1 MLSHA
6 WAPQVTSSFGPFTLD
21 LSHTALRSS
30 RFAALRRQWRAVTA
44 ALCIVPARAALL
56 SSVRYWDPPHPA
68 TIPIEKLRKDIT
80 VTHTRASGA
89 GGQHRNKVSTA
100 VVLKHEPTGIVGQA
114 SEARSQSQNLSRAT
128 FRLRVNFALQLR
140 TAQQQQQQSQSS
152 ESAGSAQTM
161 AEKVAAIQAELGLEA
176 LPVAQTVVKANEA
189 LGLEALGSLGDQ
201 VAALLQ
207 QLGIEAASTAP
218 PPSPLWAGRCKAG
231 KLHINEKHDD
241 FPAVL
246 TEALDRIWA
255 TQDVR
260 RAAEVACQSEHS
272 APAPSMFQSTLATSP
287 RRTLRM
293 TFGLSFDVHVSMCTV
308 QELGLSAS
316 QLVKL
321 LKKEPDA
328 LRLVNRLRAESG
340 LPALN

>member
-1 MLSHA
+1 M
-6 WAPQVTSSFGPFTLD
+6 
-21 LSHTALRSS
+21 
-30 RFAALRRQWRAVTA
+30 
-44 ALCIVPARAALL
+44 
-56 SSVRYWDPPHPA
+56 RYWDPPHPA

-140 TAQQQQQQSQSS
+140 TAKQQQQQSQSS

-241 FPAVL
+241 FPCASAGV
-246 TEALDRIWA
+246 ALYHRVSPVGGNVW
-255 TQDVR
+255 TPVTSSSSPSTSS
-260 RAAEVACQSEHS
+260 AAALLP
-272 APAPSMFQSTLATSP
+272 PA
-287 RRTLRM
+287 R
-293 TFGLSFDVHVSMCTV
+293 GHHVW
-308 QELGLSAS
+308 
-316 QLVKL
+316 
-321 LKKEPDA
+321 
-328 LRLVNRLRAESG
+328 
-340 LPALN
+340 